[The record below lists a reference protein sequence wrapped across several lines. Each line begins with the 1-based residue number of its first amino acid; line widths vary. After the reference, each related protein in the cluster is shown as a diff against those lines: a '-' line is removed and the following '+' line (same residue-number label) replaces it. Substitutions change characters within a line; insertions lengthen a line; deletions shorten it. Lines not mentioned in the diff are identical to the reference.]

1 MSGKRWSSD
10 RRSDKS
16 EGEAGSRDECRPHV
30 RQLNMERGGSK
41 TCSCEAERERG

>member
-10 RRSDKS
+10 RRSDQS
-16 EGEAGSRDECRPHV
+16 EGEAGSCDECRTHV
-30 RQLNMERGGSK
+30 WQLMMEPGRSK